1 MVTTVTERTEATD
14 YVLEVVCDHAG
25 KASAPPR
32 VVARTYYVPNTE
44 GALGFIEWRETTL
57 PDGSWP
63 DPPALQTYWG
73 RVRELGVDWA
83 RARASLTDRETG
95 REMQGQRWRF
105 HCPDCGDTLPVQQTR
120 IVPVFE
126 TLRNHN
132 ILRITLAELRR
143 VAL

>member
-1 MVTTVTERTEATD
+1 MTERTEATD
-14 YVLEVVCDHAG
+14 YVLEVLCDHAH

-32 VVARTYYVPNTE
+32 VVARTYYVPNTA

-73 RVRELGVDWA
+73 RVRELGGDWD
-83 RARASLTDRETG
+83 RARASLADRKTG

-132 ILRITLAELRR
+132 IVRITLAELRR